1 MSPVATFFRMPVY
14 AEQAAS
20 HQAALPSP
28 KKQKTKRRYDQAV
41 KEYLHLE
48 AAVDN
53 TLDLGDEDSDYF
65 DIYRRY

>member
-1 MSPVATFFRMPVY
+1 MPVY
-14 AEQAAS
+14 AEQAAR

-28 KKQKTKRRYDQAV
+28 KKRKTKRRYDQAV

-53 TLDLGDEDSDYF
+53 TLHLGDEDSNYYET
-65 DIYRRY
+65 YRRY